1 MTTLVNHPS
10 ALQKAVKANGGLNSW
25 TMTFLDGTFL
35 EAPWNPGNFSRLNVF
50 WYSRDAWI
58 EARLGIQSWSFVSS
72 FETLSF
78 SGVKTRPA
86 HPAGS
91 TWKNWPG
98 REPIHHEA
106 SFGFLTEVIFF
117 FWHLAWRSVSC
128 HLHWILHSCLVPSHV
143 VMTHHFAIQR
153 GFKSL
158 ANAHELTWWFL
169 TLCHLN
175 AIHRLRAW
183 YMPWHGKIHDMVKK
197 IKEWLWKTLE
207 KRCVLSKIKLQV
219 LNYGDERWEKGS
231 ACTPKKDALACNWE
245 LDFGGHV
252 SSFVATERL
261 FHGQRS
267 FFAAYVMALEPSM
280 WCHPRVKSAQN
291 LSGPVLN
298 RVLNCKKHR
307 WVSQDQDLQPQ
318 FLRHGACE
326 LKGRPSVAC

>member
-1 MTTLVNHPS
+1 MQPKRTKQKFRLRLSWKLLASKSITTLLHSTLLFVTLYLIHIKPQS
-10 ALQKAVKANGGLNSW
+10 YVFFQDDDIGEPPVRFAESSQGGNGFFFS
-25 TMTFLDGTFL
+25 TMTFLDRLSLKPMKTPGISPGLTSSGTPGMRGL
-35 EAPWNPGNFSRLNVF
+35 KHVWGSNPG
-50 WYSRDAWI
+50 
-58 EARLGIQSWSFVSS
+58 VSPS
-72 FETLSF
+72 FETRSF
-78 SGVKTRPA
+78 SGVK
-86 HPAGS
+86 
-91 TWKNWPG
+91 N
-98 REPIHHEA
+98 EA
-106 SFGFLTEVIFF
+106 STPSRLNLKELAREGTDSPRGQFLDLFFGSYIFTN
-117 FWHLAWRSVSC
+117 S
-128 HLHWILHSCLVPSHV
+128 
-143 VMTHHFAIQR
+143 
-153 GFKSL
+153 
-158 ANAHELTWWFL
+158 
-169 TLCHLN
+169 
-175 AIHRLRAW
+175 W
-183 YMPWHGKIHDMVKK
+183 YGKKK
-197 IKEWLWKTLE
+197 MKEWLWKTLE

-219 LNYGDERWEKGS
+219 LNYDDERWEKGS